1 MNMATNKF
9 LSGCVLQDYLL
20 LHGESTIRQMAKYFE
35 TNPWVIHKRMKNL
48 IGYRSVEKKR
58 IPNKHG
64 KLAYHFYLTS
74 NSLNYLKTH
83 NLEKFSSMDN
93 PLFIKSIERMHKVNE
108 LLSEKY
114 PDYVPKII
122 VGVD

>member
-1 MNMATNKF
+1 MATNKF
-9 LSGCVLQDYLL
+9 LSACILQDYLL
-20 LHGESTIRQMAKYFE
+20 LHGDSTIRQMAKYFE
-35 TNPWVIHKRMKNL
+35 TNPWVIHKRMKCL
-48 IGYRSVEKKR
+48 IGYRLAEKKR

-74 NSLNYLKTH
+74 HSLNYLKAY

-93 PLFIKSIERMHKVNE
+93 PLFVKSIKRMNLVNE
-108 LLSEKY
+108 KLSEKY
-114 PDYVPKII
+114 PNYVPKII